1 VFGIPLSSGAADH
14 VVLRP
19 APTGS
24 ASSSVSF
31 SLPEENAGRCEIWL
45 GKRLIVD
52 VFASIYNIY
61 KTTHSGSNIGSNIE
75 LHAVPTKYFDDM
87 ASH

>member
-1 VFGIPLSSGAADH
+1 VLGIPLSSGAADR

-31 SLPEENAGRCEIWL
+31 SLLEENAGRCKIWL
-45 GKRLIVD
+45 GKRLTVD
-52 VFASIYNIY
+52 VFDSIFCYQN
-61 KTTHSGSNIGSNIE
+61 
-75 LHAVPTKYFDDM
+75 
-87 ASH
+87 